1 MSLRG
6 LLLFS
11 IFTGDMDSG
20 IECMLSQLSDDSEVS
35 STDDTLLGWDDKQRD
50 LDNLKNWAHVNLMKF
65 NKAKWKVL
73 HLDQGNP
80 KRVYAE

>member
-1 MSLRG
+1 VSLRG
-6 LLLFS
+6 LLLVS

-50 LDNLKNWAHVNLMKF
+50 LDNLKTWAHVNLMKF